1 LPEWG
6 AYDSIQVKNSKT
18 ICKNSI
24 FRYISDMRA
33 AQTSSKSI
41 LVLGAGYVS
50 APVVDY
56 LSSKG

>member
-1 LPEWG
+1 MIIS
-6 AYDSIQVKNSKT
+6 AIQSL
-18 ICKNSI
+18 IR
-24 FRYISDMRA
+24 FLA

-56 LSSKG
+56 LSSKGLFAKFYSQIFSKK